1 MHWLNHN
8 RRTALRLLSHTAKRA
23 QSSSAS
29 VPPRPPPNASSSS
42 SSSGSTTIVSDRLA
56 RTAGV
61 KAGAASSGMA
71 EGKGAVAG
79 LAGKEGAAPSRPQP
93 TELLE
98 VLQETIKTHGPLPV
112 SRYMTLCLAH
122 PTLGY
127 YTTRK
132 VFGKEGDFVTSPEIS
147 QVFGELLA
155 IWYVTQW
162 LAQGTPKKVRFVE
175 LGPGRGT
182 LLADILRTF
191 RALPPHS
198 RPPVT
203 SIHLIESSDQLRA
216 VQKSAI
222 DAVGCGDVPT
232 KWYGSVKEVEPA
244 EEGEFTMLVAHEFFD
259 ALPVHIFEH
268 TQKGWRE
275 VLVDVADSK
284 AITTPSTP
292 SLRLVLAPSPTPASA
307 LYSSLAQLAS
317 SSGTLPQPDLL
328 SASPAPRP
336 SVLNVDTTLGASP
349 PPRPTQAGGSEDLG
363 FAALASSSL
372 AKNSGKIDAAA
383 SLTAQ
388 RFARLPLGSRI
399 EVSPASWEI
408 ARDVAKLLVGGEK
421 GEGKGA
427 GLVVD
432 YGDAKAFGRSWRGF
446 RKHQVVDP
454 LTEPGHTDLTANV
467 DFSYLA
473 EAMGEFVDTHG
484 PLPQSRFLTSLGL
497 QPRLASLLRNAKT
510 DERRKEIESA
520 AKRLVD
526 ETGMGGQYR
535 VMGVTPKRKEEQRG
549 GAEVSE
555 GVFPFDLK

>member
-1 MHWLNHN
+1 MLPSS
-8 RRTALRLLSHTAKRA
+8 RFRPL
-23 QSSSAS
+23 SSSLRQTSRAT
-29 VPPRPPPNASSSS
+29 RSSSS
-42 SSSGSTTIVSDRLA
+42 ISTRPPLPPANARTPGRPSTTIVLDRLA
-56 RTAGV
+56 KGTGETV
-61 KAGAASSGMA
+61 Q
-71 EGKGAVAG
+71 GKLSREKEA
-79 LAGKEGAAPSRPQP
+79 LKEGETPSRPQP
-93 TELLE
+93 EELLT
-98 VLQETIKTHGPLPV
+98 VLQETIKTNGPLPV
-112 SRYMTLCLAH
+112 SRYMTLCLNH

-162 LAQGTPKKVRFVE
+162 LAQGSPKKVRFIE
-175 LGPGRGT
+175 LGPGKGT

-198 RPPVT
+198 RPPVA
-203 SIHLIESSDQLRA
+203 SIHLIEASSQLQA
-216 VQKSAI
+216 IQKSALE
-222 DAVGCGDVPT
+222 AVGAGSVPTQWHGDVKAVP
-232 KWYGSVKEVEPA
+232 GA

-259 ALPVHIFEH
+259 ALPIHVFEH

-275 VLVDVADSK
+275 VLVD
-284 AITTPSTP
+284 ITSPNTIVTPTTP

-307 LYSSLAQLAS
+307 LYSSLAQAAFPNA
-317 SSGTLPQPDLL
+317 PQTPDIL
-328 SASPAPRP
+328 SASPAARP
-336 SVLNVDTTLGASP
+336 SAISAAALNVDTTLGFNPSP
-349 PPRPTQAGGSEDLG
+349 PAPSRPSPSSPSAS
-363 FAALASSSL
+363 AAPPSPSL
-372 AKNSGKIDAAA
+372 LNSTA

-408 ARDVAKLLVGGEK
+408 ARDVARLVSGRGEE
-421 GEGKGA
+421 GEGKEGSGKGAGGA

-473 EAMGEFVDTHG
+473 EAMSDYATTHG

-497 QPRLASLLRNAKT
+497 QPRLAGLLRNAKME
-510 DERRKEIESA
+510 ERRKEIESA
-520 AKRLVD
+520 ARRLVD
-526 ETGMGGQYR
+526 QGGMGGQYK
-535 VMGVTPKRKEEQRG
+535 VMGITPKRVGEEKGKKEGE
-549 GAEVSE
+549 E
-555 GVFPFDLK
+555 GVFPFDLQ